1 MKKKTLKK
9 IERSFALVQ
18 KAADLIY
25 DADDEIFYEDVVMVN
40 EFKSIQDEIKDL
52 CGETRR
58 LKQYYE
64 AVLHVIKE
72 LDL

>member
-9 IERSFALVQ
+9 IERAFALVQ
-18 KAADLIY
+18 KAHNLIY
-25 DADDEIFYEDVVMVN
+25 DADDELFFEDEVMVN
-40 EFKSIQDEIKDL
+40 EFKSIQDEINYL
-52 CGETRR
+52 CGETCR
-58 LKQYYE
+58 LKQNYE